1 MKGPQPRVRDIHI
14 QAPLGRAGRAIRAL
28 GERVSGL
35 PLRWQIGTFVV
46 LGLIGIFALFG
57 VLGSA
62 IADDGKQRTLKEW
75 LSVAT
80 STAGFIDSD
89 IELRFGRLE
98 RVATLVGQADGDPTR
113 QRQVLDD
120 AFGQQDSSVGGIVL
134 LDRDGTI
141 TWSTSIDP
149 SLRAD
154 YVNSQPSLLAPL
166 TTRTRYA
173 SGVHT
178 LGHRVAAFLAVPV
191 FGIDRQVIG
200 VLGLVVRPDQGPI
213 YDLVASAR
221 GLAHTGHAEL
231 IDQYD
236 RVVASSETGHA
247 LGSGEHPDFYE
258 PLLAGRSS
266 AVGLTAPVGSV
277 DPVDQGQRHEMAF
290 VPLRSV
296 PWGLAIGGSDAELS
310 ADANRWQQ
318 QIILFGGL
326 SLVLALVLVWFTT
339 RSVARPILALAAAS
353 RQIAAGNLGTPVPR
367 GGEGEVRVL
376 AQAFDDMR
384 RGLQGALSDLA
395 LEKSRHEGIVA
406 SMADALVT
414 TDTDLRITAFNPSA
428 ATLTGWDVADVLGRP
443 CCEVIC
449 SKQGALED
457 CRRECPL
464 LSSDPELGVSKAT
477 LRRHDGGEVSVAIT
491 RSAIRDQT
499 GRLAGIV
506 HVLRDISAE
515 AEVDRL
521 KEEFLSTIS
530 HELRTPLGFIMGY
543 ATTLLLP
550 DAPKDRAATRHC
562 VEVIVDASNELKE
575 LVDNLLDM
583 TKIGAGSLDVSP
595 GPIRLGP
602 LVDAAVERIRLRGP
616 DHRFVTV
623 VPSSLPLIWADDHRV
638 EQVLYNLLDNAIKY
652 SPEGGSIAVRA
663 TRAGSEVVVSVLDE
677 GLGITTEE
685 LGSVFERFHRGEI
698 ARTRGIA
705 GTGIGLAIC
714 RGIVQA
720 HGGRIWAESPP
731 PEWRLTRRSGTAIR
745 FTVPVASSQTIGA
758 PN

>member
-1 MKGPQPRVRDIHI
+1 MSG
-14 QAPLGRAGRAIRAL
+14 LRAL
-28 GERVSGL
+28 AERASGL
-35 PLRWQIGTFVV
+35 PLRWQIGTLVV

-62 IADDGKQRTLKEW
+62 IADDAEQRTIGEW

-80 STAGFIDSD
+80 STASSIDSD
-89 IELRFGRLE
+89 LELRFGRLE
-98 RVATLVGQADGDPTR
+98 RAATLVGQADRDPTR

-120 AFGQQDSSVGGIVL
+120 AFGQQDSSVGEVLL
-134 LDRDGTI
+134 LDRKGAIAWATPA
-141 TWSTSIDP
+141 DP
-149 SLRAD
+149 NLRAD
-154 YVNSQPSLLAPL
+154 YVNAQPGFLTPL
-166 TTRTRYA
+166 TTQTRYA

-178 LGHRVAAFLAVPV
+178 LDHRVAAFLAVPV
-191 FGIDRQVIG
+191 FGNDRQVTG
-200 VLGLVVRPDQGPI
+200 VLGLVLRPDQGPL

-231 IDQYD
+231 IDQDD
-236 RVVASSETGHA
+236 RVVASSEAGHA
-247 LGSGEHPDFYE
+247 LGPGEHPDFYE
-258 PLLAGRSS
+258 PLLAARRS
-266 AVGLTAPVGSV
+266 AVGLTAAVGSV

-296 PWGLAIGGSDAELS
+296 PWALALGGSDAELS

-318 QIILFGGL
+318 QIILFGAL
-326 SLVLALVLVWFTT
+326 SLGLALVLVWLTT
-339 RSVARPILALAAAS
+339 RSVARPILALAVAS
-353 RQIAAGNLGTPVPR
+353 RQIAAGDLTTPVPR
-367 GGEGEVRVL
+367 EGEGEVRVL

-395 LEKSRHEGIVA
+395 VEKSRYEGIVA

-428 ATLTGWDVADVLGRP
+428 STLTGWSVEEVLGRSW
-443 CCEVIC
+443 CDVIC
-449 SKQGALED
+449 PKHASPDGRQG
-457 CRRECPL
+457 ECPL
-464 LSSDPELGVSKAT
+464 PSSQPDLGVSKAT
-477 LRRHDGGEVSVAIT
+477 LRRRDRGQVSVAIT

-499 GRLAGIV
+499 GHLAGLV

-521 KEEFLSTIS
+521 KEEFLSTVS

-550 DAPKDRAATRHC
+550 DAPKDRAAMRHC

-583 TKIGAGSLDVSP
+583 TKIGAGSLSVSP
-595 GPIRLGP
+595 VPIRLGP
-602 LVDAAVERIRLRGP
+602 LVHAAVERIHLRGP
-616 DHRFVTV
+616 DHRFVV
-623 VPSSLPLIWADDHRV
+623 AVPSTLPPIWADSRRV

-652 SPEGGSIAVRA
+652 SPEGGNIAVRA
-663 TRAGSEVVVSVLDE
+663 TARGQEVVVSVLDE
-677 GLGITTEE
+677 GLGIRAEE
-685 LGSVFERFHRGEI
+685 LDSVFERFHRGQV

-731 PEWRLTRRSGTAIR
+731 VEWRLSRQPGTAIR
-745 FTVPVASSQTIGA
+745 FTVPVATAQTVGA

>member
-1 MKGPQPRVRDIHI
+1 MNDREARVRGVGMRSR
-14 QAPLGRAGRAIRAL
+14 LGRAGRAIRAL
-28 GERVSGL
+28 GERASGL

-57 VLGSA
+57 VLGSV
-62 IADDGKQRTLKEW
+62 IAEDGKQRTIGQW

-80 STAGFIDSD
+80 STASFIDSD

-98 RVATLVGQADGDPTR
+98 RVATLVGQAQRDTTR

-120 AFGQQDSSVGGIVL
+120 AFGQEDPRAGGVVL
-134 LDRDGTI
+134 LDGNGAI
-141 TWSTSIDP
+141 TWSTAVDP
-149 SLRAD
+149 SLRTD
-154 YVNSQPSLLAPL
+154 LVDSQPSLLAPL

-178 LGHRVAAFLAVPV
+178 LEHRVAVLLAVPV
-191 FGIDRQVIG
+191 FGIDQQVIG
-200 VLGLVVRPDQGPI
+200 VLGLVMRPDQGPI

-236 RVVASSETGHA
+236 RVVASSEAGHA
-247 LGSGEHPDFYE
+247 LGPGEHPDFYE
-258 PLLAGRSS
+258 PLLAGHTS

-277 DPVDQGQRHEMAF
+277 DPADQGQRHDMAF

-310 ADANRWQQ
+310 ADASRWQQ
-318 QIILFGGL
+318 QIILFGAL
-326 SLVLALVLVWFTT
+326 SLGVALVLVWLTT

-353 RQIAAGNLGTPVPR
+353 RQIAAGDLSTPVPR

-376 AQAFDDMR
+376 AEAFDDMR
-384 RGLQGALSDLA
+384 RGLQAALSDLA
-395 LEKSRHEGIVA
+395 LEKSRYEGIVS
-406 SMADALVT
+406 SMADAVVT
-414 TDTDLRITAFNPSA
+414 TDPDLRITAFNPSA
-428 ATLTGWDVADVLGRP
+428 SALTGWNIEDVLGRP

-449 SKQGALED
+449 PNDTTLDD
-457 CRRECPL
+457 CRRDCPL
-464 LSSDPELGVSKAT
+464 LSAQPDLGVSKT
-477 LRRHDGGEVSVAIT
+477 ILRRRGGGQANVAIT

-499 GRLAGIV
+499 GRVAGVV
-506 HVLRDISAE
+506 HVLRDVSAE

-521 KEEFLSTIS
+521 KEEFLSTVS

-550 DAPKDRAATRHC
+550 DAPKDTVAMRHC
-562 VEVIVDASNELKE
+562 IEVIADASNELKE

-583 TKIGAGSLDVSP
+583 TKIGAGSLSVSP
-595 GPIRLGP
+595 VPIRLGP
-602 LVDAAVERIRLRGP
+602 LVHAAVERIHVRGP
-616 DHRFVTV
+616 DHRFVV
-623 VPSSLPLIWADDHRV
+623 AVPSTLPPIWADARRV
-638 EQVLYNLLDNAIKY
+638 ERVLYNLLDNAIKY
-652 SPEGGSIAVRA
+652 SPEGGNIAVRA
-663 TRAGSEVVVSVLDE
+663 TAHGQEVVVSVLDE
-677 GLGITTEE
+677 GLGIRAEE
-685 LGSVFERFHRGEI
+685 LDSVFERFHRGQV

-714 RGIVQA
+714 KGIVQA

-731 PEWRLTRRSGTAIR
+731 AEWRLGRQPGTAIR
-745 FTVPVASSQTIGA
+745 FTVPVATGQTIGA